1 LRQYELFVLSLL
13 LCLKIK
19 EIDKMNETKKCT
31 KCGRELP
38 IERFGKENY
47 WCKSCCSTYNRAA
60 NGHISEEN
68 IVKIERIYKKL
79 ISERILDTEQ
89 AQIKLISPDECFVQ
103 LINHKNAWISNY
115 GRPIEHKNGKY
126 IFKRKSTN
134 ESGEKVCTLQK
145 NVYDGKKWIY
155 RRETIEI
162 WKLVVSA
169 FIVNFDIV
177 GNTYCWHKDNDK
189 SDNYYK
195 DIYPMTKKQYE
206 AVLER
211 YFNGEDVTEDVI
223 YNILNDILYKDDDWY
238 QSKWK
243 RSVFGVGYLGCSDAD
258 ASRSNYIYSKWVN
271 MIQRC
276 YDEGTHKLK
285 PYYAPCTVCEEW
297 HNYSNYREWHYEN
310 VMGDRKVDLDKDIL
324 ISDNTVYSPETC
336 TLVTH
341 FTNTVFETTKGIASN
356 IVKDNATDKYETSMV
371 ILGKRT
377 KIGTF
382 DTEEEARQGFL
393 DYKSDYITDFAKSS
407 KGKVPDK
414 TYEAMMNWVVEIT
427 E

>member
-1 LRQYELFVLSLL
+1 
-13 LCLKIK
+13 
-19 EIDKMNETKKCT
+19 
-31 KCGRELP
+31 
-38 IERFGKENY
+38 
-47 WCKSCCSTYNRAA
+47 
-60 NGHISEEN
+60 
-68 IVKIERIYKKL
+68 L

-103 LINHKNAWISNY
+103 LINHENAWISNY
-115 GRPIEHKNGKY
+115 GRPIEYKNGKY

-211 YFNGEDVTEDVI
+211 YHSGEDITEDSI
-223 YNILNDILYKDDDWY
+223 YDILNDILYKDDDWY

-258 ASRSNYIYSKWVN
+258 ATRSNYIYSKWAN

-276 YDEGTHKLK
+276 YDERTHKLK
-285 PYYAPCTVCEEW
+285 PYYALCTVCEEW
-297 HNYSNYREWHYEN
+297 HNYSNYREWYYEN

-324 ISDNTVYSPETC
+324 ISGNTVYSPETC
-336 TLVTH
+336 TFVTH
-341 FTNTVFETTKGIASN
+341 FANTVFETTKGIASN
-356 IVKDNATDKYETSMV
+356 IVKDNTTDKYETSMV

-382 DTEEEARQGFL
+382 DTEEEAKQGFL
-393 DYKSDYITDFAKSS
+393 DYKKDYITDFAKSS

-414 TYEAMMNWVVEIT
+414 TYQAMMNWVVEIT
-427 E
+427 D